1 MRVKAQIIII
11 IILII
16 GGMSIYAEGN
26 YAHAEGDVPSMG
38 GTFEVMNV
46 FHIPKHGGFG
56 RSCYDIA
63 LRDIETNKEYVISSY
78 KLSALLSKGDIIYIK
93 FKKKWAIWEIIEFKR
108 IINERGA
115 GIKNES

>member
-26 YAHAEGDVPSMG
+26 YAKGDVPSMG
-38 GTFEVMNV
+38 GIFEVMNV

-63 LRDIETNKEYVISSY
+63 LRDIETNKEYVISNY

-93 FKKKWAIWEIIEFKR
+93 FKKKWGTWEVVEYKR
-108 IINERGA
+108 INERGL
-115 GIKNES
+115 E

>member
-1 MRVKAQIIII
+1 MKTKKQIIII

-16 GGMSIYAEGN
+16 GGMSIYAKGN

-108 IINERGA
+108 INETQKRGL
-115 GIKNES
+115 E